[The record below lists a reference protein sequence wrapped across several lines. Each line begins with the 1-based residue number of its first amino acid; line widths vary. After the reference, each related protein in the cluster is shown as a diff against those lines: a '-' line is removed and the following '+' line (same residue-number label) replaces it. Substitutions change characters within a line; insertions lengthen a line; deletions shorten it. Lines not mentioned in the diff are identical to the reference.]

1 MTNYFLKILAECI
14 FVGLLVV
21 IFGILVSFLISPLLK
36 VDLPTECK
44 KWNKNH
50 VMELTLFFT
59 GISFMNLFKKFLK
72 SLKKLS
78 FKILVKQTQHQFQTS
93 TNQLSS
99 WITLN
104 LDSHPKDFL

>member
-14 FVGLLVV
+14 LVGLLVV

-59 GISFMNLFKKFLK
+59 GVSVHLFCEFTGINKWYC
-72 SLKKLS
+72 S
-78 FKILVKQTQHQFQTS
+78 I
-93 TNQLSS
+93 
-99 WITLN
+99 
-104 LDSHPKDFL
+104 